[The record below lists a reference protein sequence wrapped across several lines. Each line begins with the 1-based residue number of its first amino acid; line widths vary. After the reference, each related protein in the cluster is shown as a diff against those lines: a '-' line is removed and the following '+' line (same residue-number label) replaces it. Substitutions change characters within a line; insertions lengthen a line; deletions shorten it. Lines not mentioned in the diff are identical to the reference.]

1 MSGKRFVLMKTQSI
15 IAPRN
20 RVRYGILGSYYDN
33 FLSFRLETDLFI
45 MK

>member
-20 RVRYGILGSYYDN
+20 RVRYGILGSYLTTFCRFDRKQT
-33 FLSFRLETDLFI
+33 FLL
-45 MK
+45 